1 MQHVALCLHPFFGRV
16 TRPGETVTALGHGPL
31 VDGEQA
37 FIGDPARGQVDP
49 EPIVGDASAAL
60 IAPVG
65 DSGVLLELL
74 VGSGLSHGCLGEE
87 GRNRSRLLDFVA
99 LNIYPRPE
107 PGQAK
112 VTVRNIN
119 CTYQFP
125 MNDQVGMS
133 MS

>member
-1 MQHVALCLHPFFGRV
+1 VRGSGDPLESFLQALSQSLVLLLMTVREADAARLCSVERFVNALHAVQETQELVFGERQ
-16 TRPGETVTALGHGPL
+16 GCGLGHGC
-31 VDGEQA
+31 
-37 FIGDPARGQVDP
+37 R
-49 EPIVGDASAAL
+49 
-60 IAPVG
+60 
-65 DSGVLLELL
+65 
-74 VGSGLSHGCLGEE
+74 GEE

-125 MNDQVGMS
+125 MNDQPEAGPS

>member
-1 MQHVALCLHPFFGRV
+1 MLCPCFWVVLSQGYIKAARSNGV
-16 TRPGETVTALGHGPL
+16 L
-31 VDGEQA
+31 VDGCLALE
-37 FIGDPARGQVDP
+37 GSDPARGQVDP
-49 EPIVGDASAAL
+49 EAIVMDATVAL

-112 VTVRNIN
+112 VTTLNIN

-125 MNDQVGMS
+125 MNDQPEVVSS